1 MIVDILIVVA
11 VIVMTLIGK
20 KRGLVRSLV
29 SMAGFLIS
37 IILAATLCKPIGD
50 FLIKNTDW
58 DENIKTVISSTIKI
72 DDVKLDSNNKYPE
85 VINKY
90 ISGAVDGVNETKDNI
105 KDNITTGITTQVM
118 YGIAYIFIFI
128 LTKGIV
134 IVLRI
139 ISKIVEKLPLID
151 KMNELG
157 GALLGFAKGVIV
169 VYVVLTLVS
178 VLSPLMQDTMIID
191 QVNNSYIGSF
201 LYNNN
206 IVMLQFKA

>member
-1 MIVDILIVVA
+1 MIVDILIII
-11 VIVMTLIGK
+11 VIIAMVLIGK

-37 IILAATLCKPIGD
+37 IILAATLCRPIGD

-85 VINKY
+85 VLNKY

-105 KDNITTGITTQVM
+105 KENITTGITTQVM
-118 YGIAYIFIFI
+118 YGIAYIVIFV
-128 LTKGIV
+128 LTKVIV
-134 IVLRI
+134 IILRI
-139 ISKIVEKLPLID
+139 VSKIVEKLPLVD

-157 GALLGFAKGVIV
+157 GAILGFVKGVIV
-169 VYVVLTLVS
+169 VYVVLTLIS
-178 VLSPLMQDTMIID
+178 VLSPVMKDTIIVD
-191 QVNNSYIGSF
+191 QVNESYIGSF